1 MVSCPYKMRVNM
13 IVKVTNCHVTTKP
26 KLKELND
33 MAWHSS

>member
-13 IVKVTNCHVTTKP
+13 IVWVANCHVTT